1 MSTPA
6 TSGTPQHTS
15 VSPLT
20 PVITHT
26 TRSTPDTRIMNPMDE
41 SFGYT
46 LSTSRSHESR
56 HDRRQSI
63 ADIPPPYSEESSIP
77 LPEYTLHAPE
87 PKTLAMYL
95 FKFGFCMFLSSH
107 SHARIYPDQSL
118 TQYSHHSGFL
128 VPLSLCRLC
137 VNHPPTQLTRC
148 PHGCPRK
155 QKMSGR
161 KSSPHCA
168 KLSSNGRNG
177 AYVPSSSLQS
187 SLYLA
192 ALLAGQSCAVNS
204 NLPSHS
210 WTAFFITTSS
220 HHNHELYNQQNFAFI
235 YTLRTFIP
243 LTIC

>member
-1 MSTPA
+1 MPISHHLTQKSPVFLYQN
-6 TSGTPQHTS
+6 TLFTLPSQKHSRCTFSNSDS
-15 VSPLT
+15 V
-20 PVITHT
+20 
-26 TRSTPDTRIMNPMDE
+26 
-41 SFGYT
+41 
-46 LSTSRSHESR
+46 
-56 HDRRQSI
+56 
-63 ADIPPPYSEESSIP
+63 
-77 LPEYTLHAPE
+77 
-87 PKTLAMYL
+87 
-95 FKFGFCMFLSSH
+95 CFLSSH
-107 SHARIYPDQSL
+107 SHARIYPDQSM